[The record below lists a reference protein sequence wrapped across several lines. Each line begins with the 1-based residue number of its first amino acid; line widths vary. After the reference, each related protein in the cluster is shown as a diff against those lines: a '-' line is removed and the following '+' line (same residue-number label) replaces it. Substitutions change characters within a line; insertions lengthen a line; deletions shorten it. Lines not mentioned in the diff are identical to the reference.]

1 MLSIYAFVHSLKTAN
16 PRITFHKH
24 QLELISYAS
33 TQCTEITGPTG
44 LLAWLLS
51 PDQWA
56 AIPGNSVANAAG
68 VIVVAAIFDIV
79 TRK

>member
-1 MLSIYAFVHSLKTAN
+1 MQV
-16 PRITFHKH
+16 
-24 QLELISYAS
+24 LISARKLPG
-33 TQCTEITGPTG
+33 GPTG

-79 TRK
+79 TPHEVPANNPSNEEFHVSSHTTK